1 MMKNI
6 RENFPNI
13 YIVIVGLC
21 VAAWFRG
28 VNMII
33 SNVINEEN
41 IQIGLILILVSML
54 ILYLDDNSIS
64 ELRNLSNNAA
74 AINFK

>member
-6 RENFPNI
+6 RKKFPNI
-13 YIVIVGLC
+13 YIVIVGIC

-28 VNMII
+28 INMVI
-33 SNVINEEN
+33 SNFIEEEN

-54 ILYLDDNSIS
+54 ILYLDDNSIG
-64 ELRNLSNNAA
+64 ELRNISNNAA
-74 AINFK
+74 ANNFK